1 MKACKDFSVECGNNR
16 LDMFEAQKGGQ
27 YAERLNFGDGQ
38 ESNHRDPEG
47 LEGLGILLSLLQDA
61 IGGFLFACLVKE

>member
-1 MKACKDFSVECGNNR
+1 MKACKDFSVERGNNR

-27 YAERLNFGDGQ
+27 SAERLNFGDGQ
-38 ESNHRDPEG
+38 ESNHRDLEG
-47 LEGLGILLSLLQDA
+47 LEGLGILLSLLQDT